1 MLKRSCHICGFVSCL
16 PAVEEEE
23 RRTEDGVETEAK
35 ADEALEEKKP
45 SEEADKDETT
55 SKACAHRSM
64 SSASSEDS
72 IISCDKV
79 GFMSPLCHSGH
90 HVIHRRAALT
100 LSV

>member
-1 MLKRSCHICGFVSCL
+1 M
-16 PAVEEEE
+16 EEEE
-23 RRTEDGVETEAK
+23 RRTEDGVETK
-35 ADEALEEKKP
+35 ADETLEEKKLC
-45 SEEADKDETT
+45 EEADKDETT
-55 SKACAHRSM
+55 SKASAHRSE

-90 HVIHRRAALT
+90 HVIHRCAALT

>member
-1 MLKRSCHICGFVSCL
+1 M
-16 PAVEEEE
+16 EEEE

-35 ADEALEEKKP
+35 ADEALEEKRP
-45 SEEADKDETT
+45 CEEADKDQTT
-55 SKACAHRSM
+55 SKACARRSE

-90 HVIHRRAALT
+90 YVIHHSAALT